1 MPNAYDTAVTWIA
14 GKAVGL
20 ADGATVVPMVWVLV
34 LLVMLVGGVT
44 WWRRE
49 ATARQARELA
59 DARADALRWYERL
72 GGQVLGLRG
81 DEPAVRQ
88 ALSDAG
94 ERYNAAGG
102 QLEQARSAKQ
112 YELARET
119 SLEGLAYIRAARS
132 ALGLDPGPELPPLA
146 AARGAGSL
154 TREREVNVQGQT
166 FRAGPQPGAGTPY
179 YYPGGRYQGRP
190 VPSGWYSTPWWKTG
204 LAAGAGVIGGMLIAD
219 ALFSPAFADP
229 GYGYD
234 AGYQEGFRRRRGLA
248 VTPVRPGTVV
258 PPTPTT
264 AVAATTAPRTTRPTP
279 ASAAPTPATGVAVAT
294 SAAVTGVAATS
305 AAATS
310 RPPPPPPTPCVDHEV
325 SAVWRA
331 GICANLMINARGG
344 G

>member
-1 MPNAYDTAVTWIA
+1 
-14 GKAVGL
+14 
-20 ADGATVVPMVWVLV
+20 MVWVLV
-34 LLVMLVGGVT
+34 LLVLLVGGVT

-49 ATARQARELA
+49 TAARQVRELA
-59 DARADALRWYERL
+59 DARADAVRWYERL
-72 GGQVLGLRG
+72 GGQVLSLRG

-119 SLEGLAYIRAARS
+119 ALEGLAYVRAART

-146 AARGAGSL
+146 AARGAGAL
-154 TREREVNVQGQT
+154 TREREVKVQGQV
-166 FRAGPQPGAGTPY
+166 FRAGPQPGTGTPY

-204 LAAGAGVIGGMLIAD
+204 LAAGAGVVGGMLIAD

-234 AGYQEGFRRRRGLA
+234 AGYQEGFADGTDA
-248 VTPVRPGTVV
+248 GDPG
-258 PPTPTT
+258 
-264 AVAATTAPRTTRPTP
+264 AGGDAGATDADYTDIGYSGDADY
-279 ASAAPTPATGVAVAT
+279 SAADYPSDSGFGGTDGDWSGGTDGDW
-294 SAAVTGVAATS
+294 S
-305 AAATS
+305 
-310 RPPPPPPTPCVDHEV
+310 
-325 SAVWRA
+325 
-331 GICANLMINARGG
+331 GG
-344 G
+344 GDWGGGDFGGGDF

>member
-1 MPNAYDTAVTWIA
+1 
-14 GKAVGL
+14 
-20 ADGATVVPMVWVLV
+20 MVWVLV
-34 LLVMLVGGVT
+34 LLVLLVGGVT

-49 ATARQARELA
+49 TTARQVRELA
-59 DARADALRWYERL
+59 DARADAVRWYERL

-119 SLEGLAYIRAARS
+119 ALEGLAYVRAARV
-132 ALGLDPGPELPPLA
+132 ALGIDPGPELPPLA
-146 AARGAGSL
+146 ASRGAGSI
-154 TREREVNVQGQT
+154 TREREVNVQGQV

-204 LAAGAGVIGGMLIAD
+204 LAAGAGVVGGMLIAD

-234 AGYQEGFRRRRGLA
+234 AGYQEGFADGA
-248 VTPVRPGTVV
+248 DG
-258 PPTPTT
+258 
-264 AVAATTAPRTTRPTP
+264 ADAGDAGAAGDGGADYTDVGYGGGSDY
-279 ASAAPTPATGVAVAT
+279 SAADY
-294 SAAVTGVAATS
+294 SADSGFGAADS
-305 AAATS
+305 S
-310 RPPPPPPTPCVDHEV
+310 DW
-325 SAVWRA
+325 SGGDW
-331 GICANLMINARGG
+331 GG
-344 G
+344 GGDFGGGDWGGGDFGGGDF